1 VSELPPT
8 FLNVRQLTEYLHL
21 NEKKIYV
28 MAAEGKIPAT
38 KLTGKWLFPK
48 VLVDRWLLDS
58 CHGGLMTDR
67 LILGGSDDPLLQAA
81 AIRLTQQLRAQ
92 ALFSYTVTGTTMGL
106 ELLAQGHADAC
117 VIHWGRAEESEVR
130 HPALIQQYNS
140 SKNWILVH
148 LFCRSQGLIVRAQ
161 DQSRFEDP
169 TVALD
174 RNTRWAVRQ
183 KGAGS
188 QRFLKEW
195 LMTHSYPFER
205 LTVTNTAY
213 SEREMVSMIARG
225 EADIGPGTLSAAKEF
240 GLGFIPV
247 CEESFDLVV
256 PRSVYFRKLLQQ
268 LFEFIQGPEGVM
280 LAHRLQGYDLSR
292 SGRLVWNSEGE

>member
-1 VSELPPT
+1 MSELSPV

-58 CHGGLMTDR
+58 CHGGLLTDR
-67 LILGGSDDPLLQAA
+67 LILAGSDDPLLQAV
-81 AIRLTQQLRAQ
+81 AIRLTQQLRAK
-92 ALFSYTVTGTTMGL
+92 ALFSYTATGTTMGL

-130 HPALIQQYNS
+130 HPALIQQYNQ
-140 SKNWILVH
+140 SKNWIIVH
-148 LFCRSQGLIVRAQ
+148 LFCRSQGLIVRTQ

-169 TVALD
+169 SVAM
-174 RNTRWAVRQ
+174 NKSTRWAVRQ
-183 KGAGS
+183 QGAGS

-195 LMTHSYPFER
+195 LMSYSYPYEC
-205 LTVTNTAY
+205 LTVSHTAY
-213 SEREMVSMIARG
+213 SEREMVSMISTG
-225 EADIGPGTLSAAKEF
+225 EVDIGPGTLSAAKEF

-256 PRSVYFRKLLQQ
+256 PRGVYFRRLLQQ
-268 LFEFIQGPEGVM
+268 LFEFLKGSEGTM
-280 LAHRLQGYDLSR
+280 LAHRLQGYNLNR
-292 SGRLVWNSEGE
+292 SGRLLWNAEGE

>member
-1 VSELPPT
+1 VSELPT
-8 FLNVRQLTEYLHL
+8 AFLNVRQLTEYLHL

-58 CHGGLMTDR
+58 CHGGLLTDR

-81 AIRLTQQLRAQ
+81 TIRLTQQLRSQ

-148 LFCRSQGLIVRAQ
+148 LFCRRQGLIVRVQ
-161 DQSRFEDP
+161 DQSRLEDP
-169 TVALD
+169 ASALD
-174 RNTRWAVRQ
+174 QNTRWVVRQ

-205 LTVTNTAY
+205 LTVCSTAY
-213 SEREMVSMIARG
+213 SEREVVSMIARG

-268 LFEFIQGPEGVM
+268 LFEFLQGPEGVM

-292 SGRLVWNSEGE
+292 SGRLVWNAEGE